1 MMERILVVEDDE
13 DVRDLIVET
22 LKRWGYESV
31 VAENGKIGLETF
43 RSQSFSLVI
52 TDIRMPILDGLTM
65 LKMIKKEDSKVP
77 IIVITAYPSVNSAV
91 ESLVEGADHYI
102 VKPINLDDLEAK
114 IKKSFEKRK
123 MQKALDSTK
132 VANIVLMLLIPFWL
146 IVGYF
151 IARLIE

>member
-22 LKRWGYESV
+22 LNRWGYESV
-31 VAENGKIGLETF
+31 VAQNGKIGLETF
-43 RSQSFSLVI
+43 RSQSFSLII
-52 TDIRMPILDGLTM
+52 TDIRMPVLDGLTM
-65 LKMIKKEDSKVP
+65 LKTIKKEDSKVS
-77 IIVITAYPSVNSAV
+77 IIVITAYPSVDSAV
-91 ESLVEGADHYI
+91 ESLVEGADHYL